1 MLDLSFHFGP
11 EHLLSTHATEIFKT
25 VASDPNATEDTKDP
39 VEEGE
44 EDEDDLDDVQDRLL
58 STEVVTEDSV
68 ADQEVT
74 EDGDSNRN

>member
-1 MLDLSFHFGP
+1 MP
-11 EHLLSTHATEIFKT
+11 AHATEIFKA
-25 VASDPNATEDTKDP
+25 VASDPNATYDTKDP

-74 EDGDSNRN
+74 EDRNSNRN